1 MTTTLQTISGIQ
13 ARIFNLPERLPFMI
27 ASDLAEVYG
36 TTPSRINQAVKRNPD
51 RFPEDFMF
59 VLTEEDIEALRSQSV
74 TANMSRYAPRGFTH
88 AGALMLS
95 AVLKTKVAAEVSVTI
110 HRAFAAMEAQALREV
125 DFLLKR
131 VQSDALFRKPVR
143 GRIQKAVEW
152 GMTFDQL
159 HETVSLSKVRLTQAI
174 RDCIH
179 LGLIET
185 VPEGT
190 TFIIPLVTSDARQG
204 EMFDG

>member
-1 MTTTLQTISGIQ
+1 MTTLQTISGIQ
-13 ARIFNLPERLPFMI
+13 ARIFDLPVRPPFMMAI
-27 ASDLAEVYG
+27 NLAEVYG

-59 VLTEEDIEALRSQSV
+59 VLTDEENEALRSQNV
-74 TANMSRYAPRGFTH
+74 TANMARYAPRGFTH

-95 AVLKTKVAAEVSVTI
+95 AVLKTPVAAEVSVTI
-110 HRAFAAMEAQALREV
+110 HRAFAAMEAQALAEV
-125 DFLLKR
+125 EFLLKR
-131 VQSDALFRKPVR
+131 VQGDALFRKPIR

-152 GMTFDQL
+152 GLTFEQL
-159 HETVSLSKVRLTQAI
+159 HQSVSISKVRLTQTI
-174 RDCIH
+174 RDCLH

-185 VPEGT
+185 VPDGT
-190 TFIIPLVTSDARQG
+190 VFKTPLVLHDPRQG